1 MDDVRDSFSRLKKD
15 IKRRLKRSKGKG
27 DRTDAGGDGERVDSP
42 GPLPQSEPAVVT
54 GGGHK
59 GDRTEIGEDG
69 ERVDP
74 SGPLPRPEPVVVT
87 GGGREGEGNGSNPDD
102 RSVGPGAAADKNK
115 SDWKSIAS
123 ASAKLL
129 LYGVRDS
136 ADAFAP
142 LKSVAGGL
150 CFILENCEVWPSP
163 ACTTYDA
170 YRCPSK
176 RKRISK
182 R

>member
-1 MDDVRDSFSRLKKD
+1 MDDARDSFSRLKKG
-15 IKRRLKRSKGKG
+15 IKRRLKRSRGKG
-27 DRTDAGGDGERVDSP
+27 DRTEAGGDGERVDSP

-54 GGGHK
+54 GGG
-59 GDRTEIGEDG
+59 
-69 ERVDP
+69 
-74 SGPLPRPEPVVVT
+74 
-87 GGGREGEGNGSNPDD
+87 REGEGNRSNAGDK
-102 RSVGPGAAADKNK
+102 SVGPSATADKNK
-115 SDWKSIAS
+115 PDWKSAAS

-136 ADAFAP
+136 ADAFPP

-150 CFILENCEVWPSP
+150 CFILDNCEVWPSP

-170 YRCPSK
+170 YRRPSG
-176 RKRISK
+176 RRRISK